1 MLVVTNATTHNA
13 GSMKLD
19 SKFFDRLRVK
29 PDENRLLR
37 DACPKCEWEGCNEP
51 GLYPAP
57 KGRGLEGQYYR
68 YCLDHVRAYNKGYN
82 YFAGVPDDDV
92 VQQQKRDAVGD
103 RPTWF
108 VGVNSWA
115 RNRQTRR
122 GEPGNGGYAHRF
134 TTQDPFG
141 LFGEG
146 APGGHTPSAAP
157 RRPLKRLERK
167 ALRQLNLEEN
177 ATKAEIRARFKV
189 LVKRLHP
196 DHNAGDRS
204 SEDKLREVIQAYNYL
219 RQAGLA

>member
-1 MLVVTNATTHNA
+1 VINAHSHNA
-13 GSMKLD
+13 DSMKLD
-19 SKFFDRLRVK
+19 SKFFDHLRVK

-37 DACPKCEWEGCNEP
+37 NTSPKCEWEGCNEP

-57 KGRGLEGQYYR
+57 KGRGLEGQYHR
-68 YCLDHVRAYNKGYN
+68 YCLEHVREYNKGYN
-82 YFAGVPDDDV
+82 YFSGMPDEDV
-92 VQQQKRDAVGD
+92 VRHQKDDATGN

-108 VGVNSWA
+108 VGVNSSA
-115 RNRQTRR
+115 RNRSR
-122 GEPGNGGYAHRF
+122 GGRLGGFSYRF
-134 TTQDPFG
+134 ETHDPFG

-146 APGGHTPSAAP
+146 APGGKRPGAAP
-157 RRPLKRLERK
+157 SRPLKRLERK
-167 ALRQLNLEEN
+167 ALRQLNLED
-177 ATKAEIRARFKV
+177 AASKTEIKARFKE

>member
-1 MLVVTNATTHNA
+1 MLVVTNAASHNA
-13 GSMKLD
+13 DSMKLD

-57 KGRGLEGQYYR
+57 KGRGLEGQYHR
-68 YCLDHVRAYNKGYN
+68 YCLDHVREYNKSYN
-82 YFAGVPDDDV
+82 YFSGMPDDEV
-92 VQQQKRDAVGD
+92 VKHQKNDATGD

-108 VGVNSWA
+108 VGVNSWSKS
-115 RNRQTRR
+115 R
-122 GEPGNGGYAHRF
+122 GRGRSRPSGGYAHRF
-134 TTQDPFG
+134 ETHDPFG
-141 LFGEG
+141 LFGDH
-146 APGGHTPSAAP
+146 APGGHKPGAAP

-167 ALRQLNLEEN
+167 ALRQLNLDDN
-177 ATKAEIRARFKV
+177 ATKSDIKARFKE

-196 DHNAGDRS
+196 DHNRGDRS